1 MPDDPNSAMGFDG
14 RRPDDH
20 ESAGASG
27 PAETSG
33 ASESGRPA
41 DASGQAG
48 SGRSTGGGSDDGG
61 PAGGG
66 LAGSG
71 GPVQSSGRAR
81 AGESAQVAGS
91 PQPSESARPGGLAK
105 TTGPAQAA
113 GSADVE
119 GSADVG
125 DDVEHTG
132 ETRNQMLQRNVGEL
146 LQELRVAQ
154 AGVQILFGFLL
165 SVVFT
170 GRFHDASGFEKTLH
184 LLAVLLTVAATAL
197 LIAPAAWHRMLFRT
211 GRREQILRVGNRVV
225 LVGFGC
231 LAAAIT
237 VTVALIAKVSF
248 GPVAMG
254 LVGGMAILLFGLL
267 WFAVPGML
275 VGDQRRRDGH

>member
-14 RRPDDH
+14 RR
-20 ESAGASG
+20 
-27 PAETSG
+27 
-33 ASESGRPA
+33 A
-41 DASGQAG
+41 D
-48 SGRSTGGGSDDGG
+48 T
-61 PAGGG
+61 GG
-66 LAGSG
+66 LAGSSGLADVSGSTLGG
-71 GPVQSSGRAR
+71 GPADGGGLAQV
-81 AGESAQVAGS
+81 GESA
-91 PQPSESARPGGLAK
+91 E
-105 TTGPAQAA
+105 
-113 GSADVE
+113 
-119 GSADVG
+119 VG

-170 GRFHDASGFEKTLH
+170 GRFHDASGFEKALH

-197 LIAPAAWHRMLFRT
+197 LTAPAAWHRMLFRT

-237 VTVALIAKVSF
+237 VTVALIAKVAF

-254 LVGGMAILLFGLL
+254 LVGGMAVLLFGLL